1 MITPEKFN
9 KIVAK
14 LPKDKTELAKVELSV
29 ADDLKKVVASGKDM
43 MTRIKKF
50 KDEIKADNKLN
61 SDLDKTIKSRVKAS
75 GKLLNNAESFIKVI
89 DKEYD
94 KINNVGVKAFQIAK
108 ELGVDPKNIKGYPE
122 SEKLENDLVSNRDLL
137 NLFKNFDWV

>member
-61 SDLDKTIKSRVKAS
+61 SDLDKTIKTRVKAS
-75 GKLLNNAESFIKVI
+75 NKLVNSAESFKKVI
-89 DKEYD
+89 DKEKD
-94 KINNVGVKAFQIAK
+94 KINDVGVKAFKIAK
-108 ELGVDPKNIKGYPE
+108 ELGVDPNNIKGYSE
-122 SEKLENDLVSNRDLL
+122 SEKLENDLMGNRDLI
-137 NLFKNFDWV
+137 NLFKGFDWV